1 MEDTRT
7 GEESGK
13 DDLPY
18 SAVILQKIRQFK
30 MKIKSFII
38 PLLIAVI
45 FAACSPKIAYVP
57 TNTDTHIEYRDSV
70 IYKVDTLR
78 IPVPVETVKEVVPPM
93 DTLKMETSVAEAK
106 VWADTSTKTLKGE
119 LKNKKTELAAT
130 QVVYK
135 EKTVYRDSLITKE
148 IPVPVEVE
156 KEVKYVPWPVKML
169 AYLGG
174 ISLVIIILVIFSK
187 LMKMKQVL

>member
-1 MEDTRT
+1 
-7 GEESGK
+7 
-13 DDLPY
+13 
-18 SAVILQKIRQFK
+18 

-38 PLLIAVI
+38 PLSIAVI
-45 FAACSPKIAYVP
+45 FAACSPRIFHTPVKDSISV
-57 TNTDTHIEYRDSV
+57 ERRDSV
-70 IYKVDTLR
+70 IYRVDTLR

-119 LKNKKTELAAT
+119 LKNKRTELSQP
-130 QVVYK
+130 QVIYK

-148 IPVPVEVE
+148 IPVPIEVE

-187 LMKMKQVL
+187 LMKMKQVI

>member
-1 MEDTRT
+1 
-7 GEESGK
+7 
-13 DDLPY
+13 
-18 SAVILQKIRQFK
+18 

-45 FAACSPKIAYVP
+45 FSACSPKVLYVP

-70 IYKVDTLR
+70 VYKVDTLR

-106 VWADTSTKTLKGE
+106 VWADTATKTLKGE

-174 ISLVIIILVIFSK
+174 ISLVIIILAIFSK

>member
-1 MEDTRT
+1 
-7 GEESGK
+7 
-13 DDLPY
+13 
-18 SAVILQKIRQFK
+18 

-38 PLLIAVI
+38 PLLIAGI
-45 FAACSPKIAYVP
+45 FASCSPKIIYTPVK
-57 TNTDTHIEYRDSV
+57 DSISVERRDSI
-70 IYKVDTLR
+70 IYRVDTLR
-78 IPVPVETVKEVVPPM
+78 IPVPVETIKEVVPQM
-93 DTLKMETSVAEAK
+93 GVLEMSTSVAEARAW
-106 VWADTSTKTLKGE
+106 VDTATKTLKGE
-119 LKNKKTELAAT
+119 LKNKKTELSQP

-174 ISLVIIILVIFSK
+174 ISLVIIIFVIFSK
-187 LMKMKQVL
+187 LMKMKQVI

>member
-1 MEDTRT
+1 
-7 GEESGK
+7 
-13 DDLPY
+13 
-18 SAVILQKIRQFK
+18 

-38 PLLIAVI
+38 PLLIAGI
-45 FAACSPKIAYVP
+45 FAACSPKITYIPVK
-57 TNTDTHIEYRDSV
+57 DSISVERRDSV
-70 IYKVDTLR
+70 IYRVDTLR

-106 VWADTSTKTLKGE
+106 VWADTATKTLKGE

-174 ISLVIIILVIFSK
+174 LSLVIIIFVIFSK
-187 LMKMKQVL
+187 LMKTKQVI